1 MKKQLIKTAIEL
13 FTKTLDKKSKFYQQD
28 ITDFKNRIQSASA
41 QQLEQSINNMSYMAS
56 KKSDIDFERET
67 RKLDKA
73 GMFNIGNMK
82 PINALD

>member
-13 FTKTLDKKSKFYQQD
+13 FTKTLDKKSKFYSQD
-28 ITDFKNRIQSASA
+28 ISDFKIRIQSTSI
-41 QQLEQSINNMSYMAS
+41 QQLQQSVNNMSYMAS

-67 RKLDKA
+67 TKLDKA

-82 PINALD
+82 TINALD